1 MPIIG
6 IGLTRMEAKKI
17 EEIKGA
23 VRVNSG
29 MNITDIKELSLPA
42 FKAKGLSIEFE
53 YRTKYLDDKTEKNI
67 AEINIDG
74 NVIFVGDENEK
85 VLKEWKK
92 DKSIADDVKFEVIR
106 VVSDKCSKKA
116 IFLSDDLQL
125 PPPPLMLPQA
135 FKEEKA
141 EAKPSK

>member
-6 IGLTRMEAKKI
+6 IGLTKMEAKKLADI
-17 EEIKGA
+17 TGA

-29 MNITDIKELSLPA
+29 MNVTDIKEINLPA
-42 FKAKGLSIEFE
+42 FKTKGLSIEFE
-53 YRTKYLDDKTEKNI
+53 YRTKYTDNKNDKSM

-74 NVIFVGDENEK
+74 NVVLVGEDQEK
-85 VLKEWKK
+85 ILKDWKK
-92 DKSIADDVKFEVIR
+92 DKSLVDNVKFEVIR

-116 IFLSDDLQL
+116 ILLSDDLQI

-135 FKEEKA
+135 FKQEKEEK
-141 EAKPSK
+141 K